1 MQGDGLHIR
10 PATASDAAA
19 ISALMEPDSQSRG
32 GSLFGDWGVEKI
44 ARWIA
49 TDALILLAV
58 EAGRIVAVLFTAEKG
73 AVSTPAID
81 AMWRA
86 WPGAG
91 DAYVYGPVC
100 LAAEARGRGVLAL
113 LADALRARRPGR
125 EAVLFINRDN
135 PRSITAHLRIGVR
148 PVAEFTLPPDQ
159 QFQVFVLEDGS
170 YTNMPGP

>member
-1 MQGDGLHIR
+1 MGPGLFEIR
-10 PATASDAAA
+10 EASAEDASA

-32 GSLFGDWGVEKI
+32 GSLFGDWGTDKI

-49 TDALILLAV
+49 TGALILLAV

-81 AMWRA
+81 AMWQA
-86 WPGAG
+86 WPGG
-91 DAYVYGPVC
+91 EDAYVYGPVC

-125 EAVLFINRDN
+125 EAVLFINHDN
-135 PRSITAHLRIGVR
+135 PRSIAAHLRIGVR

-159 QFQVFVLEDGS
+159 RFRVFILDADDQPS
-170 YTNMPGP
+170 R

>member
-1 MQGDGLHIR
+1 
-10 PATASDAAA
+10 
-19 ISALMEPDSQSRG
+19 MEPDSQSRG
-32 GSLFGDWGVEKI
+32 GSLFGDWGTEKI

-49 TDALILLAV
+49 TGALILLAV
-58 EAGRIVAVLFTAEKG
+58 ERERIVAVLFTAEKD

-86 WPGAG
+86 WPGSD

-100 LAAEARGRGVLAL
+100 LSADIRGKGVLGR
-113 LADALRARRPGR
+113 LADALRERRPSR

-135 PRSITAHLRIGVR
+135 PRSIAAHQRIGVR

-159 QFQVFVLEDGS
+159 SFQVFVLNS
-170 YTNMPGP
+170 QTHPSR

>member
-1 MQGDGLHIR
+1 MGLGLIEVR
-10 PATASDAAA
+10 EATAQDAAA

-32 GSLFGDWGVEKI
+32 GSLFGDWGTDKI
-44 ARWIA
+44 ARWID
-49 TDALILLAV
+49 TGALILLAV
-58 EAGRIVAVLFTAEKG
+58 EGGRIVAVLFTAEKG

-81 AMWRA
+81 AMWQA
-86 WPGAG
+86 WPSSQ

-148 PVAEFTLPPDQ
+148 PVAEFSLPPDQ
-159 QFQVFVLEDGS
+159 RFQVFILDADNQPS
-170 YTNMPGP
+170 R

>member
-1 MQGDGLHIR
+1 VGPGLIEIR
-10 PATASDAAA
+10 EATAEDASV

-32 GSLFGDWGVEKI
+32 GSLFGDWGTDKI

-49 TDALILLAV
+49 SGALILLAIQ
-58 EAGRIVAVLFTAEKG
+58 AGQIVAVLFTAEKG

-86 WPGAG
+86 WPGG
-91 DAYVYGPVC
+91 EDAYVYGPVC

-125 EAVLFINRDN
+125 EAVLFINHDN
-135 PRSITAHLRIGVR
+135 PRSVTAHRRIGVR

-159 QFQVFVLEDGS
+159 RFQVFVLDADDQPS
-170 YTNMPGP
+170 R